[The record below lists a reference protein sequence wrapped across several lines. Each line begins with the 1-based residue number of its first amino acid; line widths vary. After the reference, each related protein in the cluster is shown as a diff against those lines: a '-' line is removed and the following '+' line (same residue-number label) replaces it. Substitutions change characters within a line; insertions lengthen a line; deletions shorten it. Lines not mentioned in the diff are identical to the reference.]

1 MDEYDKSKAV
11 LAMGDDIQPLE
22 KRRLAIFSRA
32 DAAQRITVKF
42 GDGKMWS
49 LPAVPGESC
58 PTCGHSV
65 PMTGAQRT
73 RKYRERRAK
82 RADRILQKRRQ

>member
-1 MDEYDKSKAV
+1 MDEFDESKAV
-11 LAMGDDIQPLE
+11 LAMADDIQSLE
-22 KRRLAIFSRA
+22 LKKPPVSITRPDS
-32 DAAQRITVKF
+32 AQQITVKF

-73 RKYRERRAK
+73 RKYRERREAK
-82 RADRILQKRRQ
+82 SCSTNT